1 MSESTSF
8 QLLKE
13 VKQVI
18 TRQRRKRFNLR
29 RSFLWRCL
37 FTFLSPQDALQQL
50 GSHSDTSELNLK
62 IRASKRHVASHAR
75 S

>member
-29 RSFLWRCL
+29 RSFLWLCL

-50 GSHSDTSELNLK
+50 GSSDS
-62 IRASKRHVASHAR
+62 I
-75 S
+75 